1 MIQHINELSLEQE
14 IRLELMADQKK
25 DMIIVTL
32 DLRVHNKIKFMWL

>member
-1 MIQHINELSLEQE
+1 MIQHINELSLKQE

-32 DLRVHNKIKFMWL
+32 NLSVHNKIKFM